1 MFKYKAALITLIT
14 SVFCVILSGGIMAVS
29 VAAFF
34 LDILKEDVIFQTSK
48 IAGILSAGGSLE
60 KSAADRALSQIPVF
74 IDSGVRVFDRGFALV
89 SYAGE
94 KSGVKESLKFSD
106 AEKKELA
113 AGRPV
118 SGIRMGAIPA
128 DRRFYSAAPVFI
140 AGGFAGGVICSANF
154 QAGEER
160 RKKLLNKIFA
170 ALIIALFFSAVTGYF
185 LSRWLLSPFAGI
197 HEAVLRYSAGDFKP
211 KIDIASSDDIGKIAK
226 TLNEMSARI
235 EALLK
240 SQRDFLADSSH
251 EFKTPLTSIKGASE
265 AIADGVVSG
274 PAEIKVYAER
284 IGDEV
289 NYLSE
294 LVSDI
299 LELSRLESGTA
310 AIETYPVD
318 IARLFHKTIG
328 RYEETINS
336 KKLRFEINFGPD
348 DKIDVVAEDKRLSK
362 AVKNIIENA
371 IFHSSAESVVSI
383 AAFDD
388 GEFHLFEISNQGDHI
403 TGEERE
409 KLFRRFYRGGGGRSS
424 NAGTFGSGLG
434 LAICRQ
440 TIETFGG
447 SIEFIEPKP
456 PFDAVLTF
464 RLKKAVN

>member
-1 MFKYKAALITLIT
+1 MFKYKVALITLIT

-48 IAGILSAGGSLE
+48 IAEILSAGGSLE
-60 KSAADRALSQIPVF
+60 KSSVDRALEKIPVF

-94 KSGVKESLKFSD
+94 KSGIKDSLKFSD

-118 SGIRMGAIPA
+118 SGIRMGLLPA
-128 DRRFYSAAPVFI
+128 DRRFYSASPVFI
-140 AGGFAGGVICSANF
+140 SGGFAGGVICSANF

-170 ALIIALFFSAVTGYF
+170 ALVIALFFSAVTGYF
-185 LSRWLLSPFAGI
+185 LSRWLLSPFARI
-197 HEAVLRYSAGDFKP
+197 QEAVLRYSAGDFKP
-211 KIDIASSDDIGKIAK
+211 KIDIRSSDDIGKIAK
-226 TLNEMSARI
+226 TLNEMSGRI
-235 EALLK
+235 EGLLK

-284 IGDEV
+284 ISDEV

-318 IARLFHKTIG
+318 IARVFYKTIE
-328 RYEETINS
+328 RYEETIQR
-336 KKLRFEINFGPD
+336 KKLRFEINFGSD
-348 DKIDVVAEDKRLSK
+348 DKIELMAEDKRLSK

-371 IFHSSAESVVSI
+371 IFYSSAESVISI
-383 AAFDD
+383 AAFQD
-388 GEFHLFEISNQGDHI
+388 GEFHSFEISNQGDPI
-403 TGEERE
+403 KGEERE
-409 KLFRRFYRGGGGRSS
+409 KLFRRFYRGGGRSG
-424 NAGTFGSGLG
+424 NAGAGGSGLG

-440 TIETFGG
+440 TIEAFGG
-447 SIEFIEPKP
+447 AIEFVEPKP

-464 RLKKAVN
+464 RLKKAGN